1 MELLAEVALMIVQVL
16 FVVRSRLET
25 ARSILLVGWLTRVA
39 LHWNTLCVLCSLT
52 QVLFASLWIDDLSRV
67 VALTFKIVLFW

>member
-16 FVVRSRLET
+16 FVVRCRLKT
-25 ARSILLVGWLTRVA
+25 TRCVLLVGWLTRVA
-39 LHWNTLCVLCSLT
+39 FDWDTLCVLCSLT

-67 VALTFKIVLFW
+67 VALIFKVVLLW